1 MKKQGLLFK
10 IIKGIVKLFYK
21 TPEFSGVENLPS
33 EPTIIIGNHA
43 QMHGP
48 IVTETY
54 MPNNTFVWVTGEML
68 SVKEFPSYAYEDFW
82 RLKPKSV
89 AWFYKGLS
97 YVIAPL
103 CAYIFKNA
111 KGIGVYKDIRIANTL
126 KNTVIRLKEGNNV
139 VIFPEGR
146 TEYNEIVNDFQKNFV
161 DVARVYYKV
170 TKKEITFTP
179 CYIAPKLKKVVYGK
193 PIKFD
198 STADYTTEKERI
210 IEELKKEITSLAKS
224 LPVHTVVPYA
234 NINKKNYPKSK

>member
-1 MKKQGLLFK
+1 MKKQGILFK

-21 TPEFSGVENLPS
+21 SPEFTGVENLPS

-48 IVTETY
+48 IVAEAY
-54 MPNNTFVWVTGEML
+54 MPNNTFIWLTGEML
-68 SVKEFPSYAYEDFW
+68 SVKEFPRYAYEDFW

-97 YVIAPL
+97 FIIAPL
-103 CAYIFKNA
+103 GAYIFKNA
-111 KGIGVYKDIRIANTL
+111 KGIAVYKDIRIT
-126 KNTVIRLKEGNNV
+126 KTFRNTVKKLGEGNNV

-146 TEYNEIVNDFQKNFV
+146 TEYNEIINDFQKNFV
-161 DVARVYYKV
+161 DVARFYYKS

-179 CYIAPKLKKVVYGK
+179 AYIAPKLKKVVYGK

-198 STADYTTEKERI
+198 STANYTTEKERI
-210 IEELKKEITSLAKS
+210 IEELKKEITLLAKN
-224 LPVHTVVPYA
+224 LPVHTVIPYK
-234 NINKKNYPKSK
+234 NIPKKNYPKSK